1 LVGVILVEPRQA
13 IHHVYD
19 QGEVAIFAAI
29 DILQEFPVVA
39 LGEMF
44 AFGCREIRRAKTRL
58 GGSLALP
65 VS

>member
-1 LVGVILVEPRQA
+1 M
-13 IHHVYD
+13 YD
-19 QGEVAIFAAI
+19 QGEVAIFAVI
-29 DILQEFPVVA
+29 DILQEFPEVA

-58 GGSLALP
+58 GGSDSTELAEVLALP